1 MQGNIHTDTETH
13 TDGAIGGDRAPAD
26 DGAVTHAEVIMSA
39 VRTDHRGAKADGGK
53 RGSARIVPLH
63 GHMFTGKTHTCA
75 HKRNTTWK
83 RFSSGAALSVREAF
97 IPL

>member
-1 MQGNIHTDTETH
+1 MQGSIHTDAETH

-39 VRTDHRGAKADGGK
+39 VRTDHRGAKAVGGK

-63 GHMFTGKTHTCA
+63 GHMFTGKTHTHT
-75 HKRNTTWK
+75 HKGNTTWK
-83 RFSSGAALSVREAF
+83 GFRSRAALSVREEF
-97 IPL
+97 VPL